1 MRIDHWSAPA
11 HCRCRIVPARCI
23 CCLFFCM
30 TCRVTGCICRF
41 NPFPLPRRQCDILQ
55 VFRIQAIPARM
66 TSTHYDGTFCHARGR
81 FTLCRAAHMY
91 ISAAVLPLTPA
102 STIFTFSI
110 LHPSLSIALS
120 YLSSSQPSHLPPQ
133 PIFFIIFNYFSS

>member
-1 MRIDHWSAPA
+1 MRIDRRSAPA
-11 HCRCRIVPARCI
+11 RRRCRIVPARCI

-41 NPFPLPRRQCDILQ
+41 NPFTLPRRQCDILQ
-55 VFRIQAIPARM
+55 VFRIHTPSDAT

-110 LHPSLSIALS
+110 LYPSPSIALS
-120 YLSSSQPSHLPPQ
+120 YLSSSQSPHLPPY
-133 PIFFIIFNYFSS
+133 PIFFIIFNYFSP

>member
-41 NPFPLPRRQCDILQ
+41 NPFTLPRRQCDILQ
-55 VFRIQAIPARM
+55 DCLIRKPSDAT
-66 TSTHYDGTFCHARGR
+66 TSTHYGGTFCHAPGT

-110 LHPSLSIALS
+110 LYPSPSIALS

>member
-1 MRIDHWSAPA
+1 MLDLSPTSI
-11 HCRCRIVPARCI
+11 
-23 CCLFFCM
+23 
-30 TCRVTGCICRF
+30 
-41 NPFPLPRRQCDILQ
+41 RRECDILS
-55 VFRIQAIPARM
+55 VFRIHKPSDAT
-66 TSTHYDGTFCHARGR
+66 TSTHYGGTFCHARGR

-110 LHPSLSIALS
+110 LHSSLSIALS
-120 YLSSSQPSHLPPQ
+120 YLSSSQPFHLTPQ

>member
-11 HCRCRIVPARCI
+11 RCRCRIVPARCI

-55 VFRIQAIPARM
+55 VFRIRRPSDATTYRRCYGIFCHVP
-66 TSTHYDGTFCHARGR
+66 GTFTLSLR
-81 FTLCRAAHMY
+81 FRKLPF
-91 ISAAVLPLTPA
+91 AAVLPLTPA

-110 LHPSLSIALS
+110 LHSSLSIALS
-120 YLSSSQPSHLPPQ
+120 YFSSSQPPHLPPY
-133 PIFFIIFNYFSS
+133 PTFFIILNYFSS